1 MRKILIT
8 LVVVAVAVGAV
19 VAWEPWADE
28 AAVVDPGI
36 DRAIAES
43 VAVRTLTDEIT
54 IRGEL
59 RRDELEVVT
68 ASLDGKVGH
77 VAIVD
82 GDIVEEGDALLL
94 VDGRQSVAV
103 HGDFS
108 FYRQLDVGSQGA
120 DVHQLE
126 TVLSVAGYHVGEVD
140 PLYTEETRSGL
151 AAWQADQGY
160 TGAAPEADEVVTV
173 SLQSN
178 PAGYVIGPV
187 NAVSVRIGPAA
198 VAATDLRESQS
209 AAVVSTVAAVVD
221 AVAVADTPVPT
232 VSLATAA
239 VVVQEGR
246 PVLVTITAD
255 VAPVADLEIPVT
267 VGGDVV
273 AGDDYRSP
281 EATVVLPAGSTS
293 VTLEIAT
300 ILDDDREPYE
310 DLEVVIGGGF
320 DSLAAVAPQT
330 LAVYDARKE
339 VDDLLERVGELVTDI
354 AEQADEVANLEATD
368 EVVTIVEARLIS
380 LGILTDDQ
388 ARSGDV
394 SPAEGEQLEALQVTV
409 DDTQEVSDRMSS
421 VTAVESRLV
430 SLGVITMAQ
439 AESGDIDAEE
449 AEQLE
454 ALQVTVDDTQEVSD
468 RLSSVSTVESRLVSL
483 GIITM
488 AQAKSGDI
496 DAEEAENIE
505 ALNEKVNDI
514 VDAIAEG
521 GDYNQTVTVLDRFA
535 AIEARD
541 EAAQDALMN
550 ITELDWL
557 AAVAARDEAAQDAL
571 VDVTE
576 LDWRAAVAARD
587 DALDDA
593 LKRSSALQTARNDLE
608 VLEDEQQRLDYRLA
622 SARETL
628 RVAQAARYVL
638 GDDDEV
644 TVSIDDPDVPD
655 VPILVLRADS
665 ETVAEGGAAT
675 FTIETTVELVEDLDV
690 FYVVEGSATADAD
703 FNAPDGDITMQL
715 GQERVTLSIPVRSD
729 DDVEGDETLTV
740 RLSAD
745 PAGNYRLSDRDQATM
760 LIESSDLP
768 ELTLEGGGE
777 VAEGE
782 TAVVTIVADQAP
794 DTDTSVNYQVSG
806 SAQAGQDYAVV
817 TGTALLRAGERSVSV
832 EIRTIDDDVVF
843 KPGDMVVGD
852 WPVRV
857 GTVFVEEGD
866 YVQRGTPL
874 FDLTEPEFTIT
885 LFASPTDRAKLAEGQ
900 SVTVNLDAGDQE
912 SPGRIVE
919 LDDNAT
925 VSGTSETYE
934 GVVEAVEDLVGVDGA
949 VVTIDVVVEESIDA
963 VVVPIAAVLSEGGQE
978 TVRVVT
984 PEGTIERRAIQTGM
998 LDGAYVEIV
1007 TGVVAGEYVILEI
1020 DRS

>member
-1 MRKILIT
+1 MRRILVT

-77 VAIVD
+77 VAVVD
-82 GDIVEEGDALLL
+82 GDIIEEGDDLLL

-108 FYRQLDVGSQGA
+108 FYRELDVGSQGA

-126 TVLSVAGYHVGEVD
+126 TVLSAAGYHVGEVD
-140 PLYTEETRSGL
+140 TLYTEETRSGL
-151 AAWQADQGY
+151 AAWQADHGY

-173 SLQSN
+173 SLQGN
-178 PAGYVIGPV
+178 AAGYVIGPV
-187 NAVSVRIGPAA
+187 NAVSVRIGPAL

-232 VSLATAA
+232 ISLASAA

-246 PVLVTITAD
+246 SVLLTVTAD

-281 EATVVLPAGSTS
+281 EASVVLPAGSTS

-310 DLEVVIGGGF
+310 DLEVTISGGF

-354 AEQADEVANLEATD
+354 AEQADEVANLERTD
-368 EVVTIVEARLIS
+368 EVVTIVEARLVS

-409 DDTQEVSDRMSS
+409 DDTQEVSDRMGS

-430 SLGVITMAQ
+430 SLGIITLAQ

-468 RLSSVSTVESRLVSL
+468 RLGSVTTVESRLVSL
-483 GIITM
+483 GIITL
-488 AQAKSGDI
+488 AQAESGDI

-541 EAAQDALMN
+541 EAAQDALVN

-571 VDVTE
+571 VDITE

-622 SARETL
+622 SARESL

-638 GDDDEV
+638 GDYDEV

-690 FYVVEGSATADAD
+690 FYVVEGAATADAD

-729 DDVEGDETLTV
+729 DDVEGDETLIV

-745 PAGNYRLSDRDQATM
+745 PAGNYRLSDRDRATM

-777 VAEGE
+777 VAEGD

-857 GTVFVEEGD
+857 GTVSVEEGD

-912 SPGRIVE
+912 SPGMIVE

-934 GVVEAVEDLVGVDGA
+934 GVVEAVEELVGVDGA

-963 VVVPIAAVLSEGGQE
+963 VVVPIAAVLSDGGQE

-984 PEGTIERRAIQTGM
+984 PGGMIERRAIQTGM